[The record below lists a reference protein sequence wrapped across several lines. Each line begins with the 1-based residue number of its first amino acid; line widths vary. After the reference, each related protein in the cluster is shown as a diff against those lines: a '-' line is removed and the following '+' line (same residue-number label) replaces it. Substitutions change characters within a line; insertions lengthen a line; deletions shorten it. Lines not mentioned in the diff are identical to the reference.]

1 MTRSVRHPD
10 ASNGLGTLV
19 VLAIGL
25 QLMLSGAGLAAHAC
39 SDSLDRTGIRRL
51 SDSVAQALRDMS
63 ERAVRASAGVERAAE
78 WGDTPRRVSL
88 GADRG
93 PVVRA
98 RLSPWLLSIPPP
110 SLG

>member
-1 MTRSVRHPD
+1 MTRSVRHAD

-63 ERAVRASAGVERAAE
+63 ERAVRSNAGVEHSPDWSDAPSAVRHDAD
-78 WGDTPRRVSL
+78 GDLT
-88 GADRG
+88 
-93 PVVRA
+93 VRHHVA
-98 RLSPWLLSIPPP
+98 VWALALPPP
-110 SLG
+110 AAA